1 MRHSSSKRLSRTL
14 SVCAAF
20 AMAASLAACS
30 TPGGV
35 GQQSSSSSSDSSQSL
50 GIQGDRTGKEI
61 LIYMSAGR
69 DYKAYTDTFAA
80 FEKEHNVKINVQYY
94 QWGDLQQKLT
104 ADFLSGQTPD
114 LVEENGGWWST
125 RWGADGNIMSL
136 DPFLQKE
143 SGFLDDFV
151 ESGLANRQADGKT
164 YGIPL
169 HVTMGGLVFGN
180 KEMMDKAG
188 VSMPKTWDELRE
200 ASKKIQESGVE
211 YGLALNNDASYTVPF
226 LMQAGVTFTKDGNEP
241 MTPAAKATE
250 AMQFQHDLIYKD
262 KLAPV
267 PVASNDYAAP
277 RKVFT
282 SKRAGFI
289 LTGPWDISAVRKED
303 PNFPLTV
310 GEPLKGDVQ
319 KTYLA
324 GSGMMIPSKSQNA
337 ELAWQLIKDMTSLK
351 VQEAVTAE
359 TGMAMS
365 RKSWANSDVVK
376 NDPILSVVAKSREYA
391 STPDKAFWGN
401 ENAAKISDARKVM
414 YEEIIL
420 NGKDPAAQ
428 VQTYE
433 TTVAGLLKQ

>member
-1 MRHSSSKRLSRTL
+1 
-14 SVCAAF
+14 
-20 AMAASLAACS
+20 
-30 TPGGV
+30 
-35 GQQSSSSSSDSSQSL
+35 
-50 GIQGDRTGKEI
+50 
-61 LIYMSAGR
+61 
-69 DYKAYTDTFAA
+69 
-80 FEKEHNVKINVQYY
+80 
-94 QWGDLQQKLT
+94 
-104 ADFLSGQTPD
+104 
-114 LVEENGGWWST
+114 
-125 RWGADGNIMSL
+125 
-136 DPFLQKE
+136 
-143 SGFLDDFV
+143 
-151 ESGLANRQADGKT
+151 
-164 YGIPL
+164 
-169 HVTMGGLVFGN
+169 
-180 KEMMDKAG
+180 MDKAG
-188 VSMPKTWDELRE
+188 VTMPKTWDELRE

-250 AMQFQHDLIYKD
+250 AMQFQYDLIYKD

-376 NDPILSVVAKSREYA
+376 NDPILSVVAKSREFA
-391 STPDKAFWGN
+391 ATPDKAFWGN